1 MRVEELMT
9 TDVATVE
16 RNDELS
22 VVDDLIKMKRI
33 RHLPVVEKGRL
44 VGIVT
49 QRDLFQAGLSNAMG
63 FGEKARKEF
72 LGTVVV
78 KEVMTDEVVTVG
90 PDETVKNAAKK
101 MLEHKIGCLPVVREG
116 KLLGILTETDLVR
129 LLVDS

>member
-9 TDVATVE
+9 TDVTTVE

-22 VVDDLIKMKRI
+22 VVDDLMKMKRI

-49 QRDLFQAGLSNAMG
+49 QRDLFHAGLSNAMG

-90 PDETVKNAAKK
+90 PEEAVKSAAKK